1 MKNFLILVIILL
13 SLFCLTSCKSQKSY
27 IENKYIEKI
36 EYRDSIIKIT
46 DTIKVN
52 IPVEKYIKV
61 IPKIDTSYLETKVAK
76 SISYYDTLNNNI
88 YHSLE
93 NKNILK
99 TKVDTFFK
107 TQNIIQYKDKEIIKE
122 VEVEKPYIPTFA
134 WICICYCVLSIGLM
148 IFKIWNKIKL
158 F

>member
-1 MKNFLILVIILL
+1 MKINILR
-13 SLFCLTSCKSQKSY
+13 
-27 IENKYIEKI
+27 KI

-99 TKVDTFFK
+99 TKVDTFF
-107 TQNIIQYKDKEIIKE
+107 QNTEYN
-122 VEVEKPYIPTFA
+122 
-134 WICICYCVLSIGLM
+134 SI
-148 IFKIWNKIKL
+148 
-158 F
+158 